1 LGAVKREQSF
11 EAFVAWWR
19 QYCKGDEKGEAQIFL
34 DRLFTAFGYAGGLR
48 GAQGDPEKR
57 IRFTLED
64 KPSTKFA
71 DLVIPGRVLIE
82 MKKRGENL
90 ARHRQQAAAYWLYLT
105 PHPRYVVLCNFDEFW
120 VYDMDYQIEAPID
133 KVAVDRLAENW
144 GPLAFLFPE
153 PETPVFNRE
162 FDLVDLTEQAAYSL
176 SQVFRLLTRKG
187 REIEREQAQR
197 FILQCM
203 VALFAEDIGLLPR
216 YTFTRVV
223 EDCLNE
229 QAYSFDLFT
238 SLFTMM
244 NVPGQKRAG
253 RFYGV
258 DYFNGGIFSHI
269 YPIALEKEELRLL
282 REAANQNWSQIHPA
296 IFGRIFEYS
305 IETGERHR
313 SGAHY
318 TSERDIMRIVEP
330 VIARPWRE
338 RIEAA
343 SSADDLRALH
353 TELCAYQVLDPACG
367 SGNFLYIA
375 YREMKDLER
384 ALFDALQALGE
395 SLPEG
400 RVTAR
405 QFHGFDTNS
414 FAVELA
420 KVTLMIAKKQVVD
433 KVGGDE
439 QPLPLDNLDDNIRC
453 EDALFAEWPP
463 FDACIGNPPYM
474 GAKRLKQE
482 HPPAYIN
489 RVRAAFPDVPGNADY
504 CVYWFRKA
512 HELMR
517 PGTRAGLVGTNT
529 VRQNYSREGG
539 LDYIVARDGH
549 IYDAVSSMPWSGEAN
564 VHVSIVNW
572 SKGEPPTQPAALRF
586 YEGEG
591 ENGEINWRE
600 YTLPLINSALSEKTD
615 VSGAAVLACNR
626 EPKRVFQGQ
635 IPGNEHFVLNPAD
648 AKLLV
653 DRDQNSRKVLFP
665 FLIGRDL
672 IARPKSQP
680 SRWVIDF
687 SEYDLLEAQQFGAA
701 YDHVETHI
709 LPVRKA
715 KAAEEAEKNRRA
727 LSANPKARTNRHHE
741 MFLNQWWKPSYGRA
755 DMLAELAKI
764 KRFVGCSQVTKR
776 PIFDFISSQIRPDV
790 TIQVFAFED
799 DYSFGILQSDI
810 HWRWFTEKGSTLTER
825 YRYTPNS
832 VFDTFP
838 WPQNPT
844 PAQVKAVAEA
854 GRTLHEY
861 RRERMSKSETL
872 TLRDL
877 YRSLELP
884 GQNPLKDLHA
894 ALDAAVLA
902 AYGFDADGDV
912 LAQLLALNQTVAAR
926 IEAGEPVTAPGI
938 PPDYPNPDELVSEGC
953 IQPPEL
959 I

>member
-1 LGAVKREQSF
+1 MSREQQFSD
-11 EAFVAWWR
+11 FVQWWR
-19 QYCKGDEKGEAQIFL
+19 QYCRGDEKGEAQIFL

-48 GAQGDPEKR
+48 GAEGDPERR
-57 IRFTLED
+57 IKFTLED

-71 DLVIPGRVLIE
+71 DLVIPGRALIE
-82 MKKRGENL
+82 MKKRGEDL
-90 ARHRQQAAAYWLYLT
+90 ARHRQQAVGYWLYLT
-105 PHPRYVVLCNFDEFW
+105 PHPRYIVLCNFDEFW
-120 VYDMDYQIEAPID
+120 IFDMERQIEAPVD
-133 KVAVDRLAENW
+133 KVPVSGLAENW
-144 GPLAFLFPE
+144 GPLAFLFPI
-153 PETPVFNRE
+153 PETPVFNRA

-176 SQVFRLLTRKG
+176 SQVFRLLTRTG
-187 REIEREQAQR
+187 RDVEREHAQR

-216 YTFTRVV
+216 YTFTRVI

-238 SLFTMM
+238 NLFTMM

-258 DYFNGGIFSHI
+258 DYFNGGIFSQI

-343 SSADDLRALH
+343 DTPEAVYAAHAD
-353 TELCAYQVLDPACG
+353 LCRYQILDPACG
-367 SGNFLYIA
+367 SGNFLYVA

-384 ALFDALQALGE
+384 ALFDKLGTAA
-395 SLPEG
+395 LPEG

-405 QFHGFDTNS
+405 QFHGYDLNP

-433 KVGGDE
+433 KLQGDE
-439 QPLPLDNLDDNIRC
+439 KPLPLDNLDANIRC
-453 EDALFAEWPP
+453 EDALFAEWPR

-482 HPPAYIN
+482 HRPEYIN

-512 HELMR
+512 HELME

-539 LDYIVARDGH
+539 LDYIVANDGH
-549 IYDAVSSMPWSGEAN
+549 IYDAISSMPWSGEAA

-572 SKGEPPTQPAALRF
+572 SKGEPPQTPAVLRF
-586 YEGEG
+586 YEGAG
-591 ENGEINWRE
+591 DNGETIWRE
-600 YTLPLINSALSEKTD
+600 HHLPVINSALSEKTD
-615 VSGAAVLACNR
+615 VSGAPMLRCNT

-635 IPGNEHFVLNPAD
+635 IPGNEHFVLTPMD
-648 AKLLV
+648 AASMIKL
-653 DRDQNSRKVLFP
+653 DPTSKKVIFP

-672 IARPKSQP
+672 VGQPKAKP
-680 SRWVIDF
+680 SRYVIDLNEF
-687 SEYDLLEAQQFGAA
+687 DLIEAQQFKVAFN
-701 YDHVETHI
+701 HI
-709 LPVRKA
+709 KDKVLPVRKEKAEVEA
-715 KAAEEAEKNRRA
+715 KKNEQA
-727 LSANPKARTNRHHE
+727 LATDPNTSTSHE
-741 MFLNQWWKPSYGRA
+741 HEINLRQWWKHTRGR
-755 DMLAELAKI
+755 LEVITELTKLTRYI
-764 KRFVGCSQVTKR
+764 VCSRVTKR
-776 PIFDFISSQIRPDV
+776 PIFDFVSIRIRPD
-790 TIQVFAFED
+790 TALMAFAFED
-799 DYSFGILQSDI
+799 DYSFGILQSDM
-810 HWRWFTEKGSTLTER
+810 HWRWFTEKASTLKSD

-838 WPQNPT
+838 WPQSPGA
-844 PAQVKAVAEA
+844 AQVKAVAEA
-854 GRTLHEY
+854 GRALHEY
-861 RRERMSKSETL
+861 RRERMNRSETL

-902 AYGFDADGDV
+902 AYGFDTAGDV
-912 LAQLLALNQTVAAR
+912 LAQLLALNLAVAAR
-926 IEAGEPVTAPGI
+926 IEAGEPVTAPGV
-938 PPDYPNPDELVSEGC
+938 PADYPTPGELVSAGC
-953 IQPPEL
+953 IAPPEL